1 MNKLIPLSLAIASVL
16 TFPAIAQAQSFSL
29 NDGGTQH
36 SNYIR
41 LVSEEQVSETRV
53 SDTRISEN
61 HPGNHIQIEQSVRS
75 HHTSF
80 DPAKRVVSYPHH
92 SHQTTGH
99 VVQKTMYTASSLP
112 SSSLPSSSLPSSSLP
127 SSSLQRVTESGSRPS
142 HVASA
147 GWAKDMPLSLAVRQ
161 VIPSDFSVNENGVPL
176 SQLVSWSGDLSW
188 PVVLDEL
195 SRHGNF
201 ISHID
206 WNKKEV
212 SLAPAFVSRQSL
224 SARPTQEPVEK
235 PMVVAD
241 TSRKDSTS
249 ISTGVYSKDDAST
262 LSTRVIRSTDV
273 VSTQTTVV
281 SSHHSWTLDP
291 KMTLRQNIEK
301 WAEKVGWHVVWEA
314 SDYPI
319 IAPAS
324 FTGEF
329 ASPTG
334 PLARLIAAYERS
346 DQPLVAKLTTMDKVV
361 YVRNK
366 YYENTEVVPTSSSEL
381 SSELFQDIKN

>member
-53 SDTRISEN
+53 SDTHVSEN
-61 HPGNHIQIEQSVRS
+61 HSGNHIQVERSVRS
-75 HHTSF
+75 HHTSS

-99 VVQKTMYTASSLP
+99 VVQKTMYTA
-112 SSSLPSSSLPSSSLP
+112 SSLP

-235 PMVVAD
+235 PMVIAD
-241 TSRKDSTS
+241 TSHKDNSPS
-249 ISTGVYSKDDAST
+249 ISTGVYSKDDVST

-281 SSHHSWTLDP
+281 SSHNSWTLDP

-314 SDYPI
+314 ADYPI

-366 YYENTEVVPTSSSEL
+366 YYENTEVVPTSSLEL